1 MERKIMS
8 ELISQLLLALL
19 FATIGFIGGIL
30 TMVAWNH
37 RKSNPAA
44 HPIKEIDPD
53 LEERV
58 QVYTSRKDQK
68 LIVKI
73 DQAQINSENELDADT
88 RENLIGLFDQ
98 LRKWL
103 MVPEPKVSQ
112 PTITPEEQAHPV
124 TSPNSTELTPLQM
137 ISLPLNPK
145 KIEPLP
151 ERPLPKTQS
160 IVSQI
165 NDVLQ
170 EMLKNTVYEPQG
182 VRLTENPYHGV
193 VAWIGTEHYDGIEA
207 IPDVELKEL
216 IRKAV
221 RRWEQQSENK

>member
-1 MERKIMS
+1 MS
-8 ELISQLLLALL
+8 ELISQLLLAAL

-37 RKSNPAA
+37 RKSKPSA
-44 HPIKEIDPD
+44 HPIEEIDPD

-58 QVYTSRKDQK
+58 QVFTSRKDQK
-68 LIVKI
+68 LMVKI
-73 DQAQINSENELDADT
+73 DQVQFSSENELDSDS

-98 LRKWL
+98 LQKWL
-103 MVPEPKVSQ
+103 MIPEPKTPSSPVVAESQ
-112 PTITPEEQAHPV
+112 PHLTPS
-124 TSPNSTELTPLQM
+124 TSPYELTPLQK

-151 ERPLPKTQS
+151 EKPLPKSQS

-170 EMLKNTVYEPQG
+170 EMLKDTVYETQG

-207 IPDVELKEL
+207 IPDFELKEL

-221 RRWEQQSENK
+221 RRWEQQSEN